1 MTSVALL
8 DGKTP
13 GITVLHGDSSEW
25 TALGTSIDSLACGRR
40 FDMVDI
46 CTPDDLSG
54 GLTEDFSGHIGRPFA
69 IVAQQVLVPRCTPAQ
84 AVEAMYA
91 AMADAAEYQTGS
103 ALWSGV
109 PDVDWTG
116 DVYLTSAEVETTTL
130 TGTSVKGHV
139 AQILKAAWDAH
150 PELDPILHLGIGTA
164 LEVGLDVGVLGVPY
178 VVNPG
183 YPINGIAVTDKIT
196 IRLGDIQRLNAVD
209 TAINRRYVEATRLGL
224 VEFDPCLARLAV
236 TT

>member
-1 MTSVALL
+1 MTSVSLL
-8 DGKTP
+8 DGKIP

-40 FDMVDI
+40 HDMVDV

-54 GLTEDFSGHIGRPFA
+54 GLEEEYDGHIGRPFA
-69 IVAQQVLVPRCTPAQ
+69 IVTQQKFSPRCTPR
-84 AVEAMYA
+84 EAEDELFA
-91 AMADAAEYQTGS
+91 AMAKSAEYQVGK

-116 DVYLTSAEVETTTL
+116 DVFLTSTEVSTTATA
-130 TGTSVKGHV
+130 GTIVIHEV
-139 AQILKAAWDAH
+139 AQLLKAAWDAH
-150 PELDPILHLGIGTA
+150 PELDPILHLGLGA
-164 LEVGLDVGVLGVPY
+164 AANVGLDIGILGVPY

-183 YPINGIAVTDKIT
+183 YPIDGIAVTDKIT

-209 TAINRRYVEATRLGL
+209 SAINRRYVEATRLAM
-224 VEFDPCLARLAV
+224 VEFDPCLARLA
-236 TT
+236 T